1 MSSNQ
6 EFISKYEQFFS
17 NWLHANLPKSAYWT
31 LISNID
37 FIIWDYK
44 TKKFYLVELKTHW
57 NYMRTRQK
65 NLYNMLYRR
74 LSFCN
79 DKGLDSRTFV
89 WCYCITFE
97 GSNFQDWRV
106 RIQGSWIR
114 NKTVDEET
122 LKSTLYYLLN

>member
-1 MSSNQ
+1 MYSNQ

-17 NWLHANLPKSAYWT
+17 NRLHENLPKSAYGT

-37 FIIWDYK
+37 FIIGDYK

-57 NYMRTRQK
+57 NYMRQRQK
-65 NLYNMLYRR
+65 NLYNMLYKR
-74 LSFCN
+74 LNFCN

-97 GSNFQDWRV
+97 GSNFKDWKV
-106 RIQGSWIR
+106 RIQGTWIR

-122 LKSTLYYLLN
+122 LKNTLYYLLN